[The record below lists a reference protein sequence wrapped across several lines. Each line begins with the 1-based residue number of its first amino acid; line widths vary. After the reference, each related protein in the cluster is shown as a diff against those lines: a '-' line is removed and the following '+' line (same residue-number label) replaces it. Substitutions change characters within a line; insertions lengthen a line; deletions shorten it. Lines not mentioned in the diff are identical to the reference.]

1 MKSPVFKT
9 NCVQLFLMLMLLSS
23 AAYASPGNVGKDYR
37 VSAQTWTENY
47 LEFFAKHGL
56 EISYKWMVPQV
67 WLFSPEGDMV
77 RIASKDIDPDLQ
89 KLAAAFPDLVGAE
102 PLPGQPSS
110 VQAQAF
116 LAQALS
122 DQSVP
127 APKQGHWYAVLILKD
142 RAGPGGC
149 NACAAYD
156 EGLRALQMSNQNIL
170 DMVSVTLI
178 LPD

>member
-1 MKSPVFKT
+1 MKSLCFKATVVPLVAVFM
-9 NCVQLFLMLMLLSS
+9 FLSS
-23 AAYASPGNVGKDYR
+23 AAYASPGTLGTDYR
-37 VSAQTWTENY
+37 VSAQTWAENY
-47 LEFFAKHGL
+47 FEFFAEHHLK
-56 EISYKWMVPQV
+56 ISGRLMLPQV
-67 WLFSPEGDMV
+67 WLFSPAGDMV

-89 KLAAAFPDLVGAE
+89 KLSAAFPDLVGAE

-127 APKQGHWYAVLILKD
+127 APKEGHWYAVLILKD
-142 RAGPGGC
+142 ASGPGGC

-156 EGLRALQMSNQNIL
+156 EGLRAIQTNNPDIL
-170 DMVSVTLI
+170 DAVSVTLV